1 MVFELASICLS
12 FYNNFYSSE
21 SLLYCKTNV
30 AYCYVLYD
38 SVEIV
43 SPAELSQLLSSY
55 YTMVQLKNFH
65 PLYLHVFNCLV
76 ISYVNYW
83 LQIIDFLSTV
93 IDNRDVI
100 AMLIQ
105 PLLKLGLVDR
115 VIGLLTTELE
125 RSADEKLDR
134 YVELT

>member
-1 MVFELASICLS
+1 MAFELASICLS

-55 YTMVQLKNFH
+55 YTMVQLENFH
-65 PLYLHVFNCLV
+65 SFIFACVQLFGYFLCELLV
-76 ISYVNYW
+76 
-83 LQIIDFLSTV
+83 
-93 IDNRDVI
+93 
-100 AMLIQ
+100 
-105 PLLKLGLVDR
+105 
-115 VIGLLTTELE
+115 
-125 RSADEKLDR
+125 ADH
-134 YVELT
+134 